1 MLKQK
6 VGVISDTHG
15 LIRLEALQ
23 ALQGCELILH
33 AGDIGQPYVLE
44 ALQELAPVL
53 AVRGNV
59 DRGEWARKLP
69 ETAVAQVGSNT
80 LYMLHDVNHLDIDPA
95 PAGFRVVISGHTHK
109 PRLQDR
115 NGVTYL
121 NPGSAGPRRFRN
133 PVSLALLLIDGEQV
147 EARILTLQEG

>member
-69 ETAVAQVGSNT
+69 ETVVAQVGSNT